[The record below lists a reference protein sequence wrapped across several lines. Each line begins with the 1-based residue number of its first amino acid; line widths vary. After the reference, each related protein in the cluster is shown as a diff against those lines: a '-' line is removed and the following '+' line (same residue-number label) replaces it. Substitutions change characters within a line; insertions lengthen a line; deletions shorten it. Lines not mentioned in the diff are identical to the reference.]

1 MGNDIYKKSRVMYI
15 IEAALEYLV
24 SILVAGSFLA
34 TVTKEIGI
42 SDGLTGIISS
52 FISLGCVFQ
61 LFSLLVRRSRMKPFV
76 IAFSIVNQLLFMLV
90 YVIPVVNIGT
100 SAKTVLFVITL
111 FLAYFVYN
119 IAHPK
124 KINWFMSLVSDG
136 ARGRFTANKEIISLV
151 AGMVFTYTMG
161 AVIDRFKAVGNI
173 RTAFVLCAV
182 VIFTLTVLHTVTMLL
197 SKEKPDNEGFQKNI
211 LKGKISVLSD
221 KNVIRV
227 AIVFVL
233 WNIASYSTIPFY
245 GTYQIKE
252 LGFSL
257 TFVSVLQIIS
267 SFARLIFSRFMGS
280 FADKKSFAVM
290 IRLCF
295 IITGV
300 GFACGVFC
308 VPQNGRVLFAGY
320 SILHAISMAG
330 INSAL
335 INLVFDNVPSEKR
348 ADSLAISQALSGVA
362 GFVATLCISPLVEH
376 IQKNGN
382 RLFGLNIYAQQVTS
396 LIALSF
402 TVLAIAYVSI
412 FIIGKRV
419 KRNDA

>member
-1 MGNDIYKKSRVMYI
+1 MEKDIYKNSRILYI

-61 LFSLLVRRSRMKPFV
+61 LFSLFIRRSRMKPFV
-76 IAFSIVNQLLFMLV
+76 ITFSIINQLLFMFV
-90 YVIPVVNIGT
+90 YVIPVINIDT
-100 SAKTVLFVITL
+100 TAKTVLFIITL
-111 FLAYFVYN
+111 FSAYFIYN

-136 ARGRFTANKEIISLV
+136 VRGRFTANKEIISLI
-151 AGMVFTYTMG
+151 AGMAFTYAMG
-161 AVIDRFKAVGNI
+161 AIIDRFKAVGNI
-173 RTAFVLCAV
+173 RAAFVLCAV
-182 VIFTLTVLHTVTMLL
+182 VIFTLTVLHTVTMAF
-197 SKEKPDNEGFQKNI
+197 SKEKPSNETPQKNL
-211 LKGKISVLSD
+211 LKEKISVLSD

-227 AIVFVL
+227 AIVFVI

-257 TFVSVLQIIS
+257 TFVSMLQIIS
-267 SFARLIFSRFMGS
+267 SFGRLVFSRFMGS
-280 FADKKSFAVM
+280 LADKKSFAVM
-290 IRLCF
+290 LRVCF
-295 IITGV
+295 LIMCI
-300 GFACGVFC
+300 GFAFGVFC
-308 VPQNGRVLFAGY
+308 VPQNGRVFFAAY
-320 SILHAISMAG
+320 SILHAIAMAG

-335 INLVFDNVPSEKR
+335 INLVFDNVVSEKR

-362 GFVATLCISPLVEH
+362 GFTATLCVSPVVER
-376 IQKNGN
+376 IQQNGN
-382 RLFGLNIYAQQVTS
+382 RLFGVHIYAQQVTS
-396 LIALSF
+396 FIALTF
-402 TVLAIAYVSI
+402 TVLAIVYVSV

-419 KRNDA
+419 KSNDA